1 MNYLSGSLHEYLLLL
16 TLPEAVEEKIMQ
28 MKKEF
33 NEKFAAKFALN
44 RPHITLNTFTQ
55 YASSEPR
62 IISKLKSVSQAFD
75 KIKIDLNGYDSFPT
89 HTIYIN
95 VDSRLPILELVKSIR
110 MHTQQYMKPDKNLK
124 PFFTT
129 TPHLTIS
136 KGLTNQQYEEGW
148 KWLQNHH
155 FKSIF
160 YASSMRLLKRPPG
173 GKYKLVEQF
182 VFEKTKIEM
191 HQGLLF

>member
-1 MNYLSGSLHEYLLLL
+1 MNNLSVWLNEYLLIL
-16 TLPEAVEEKIMQ
+16 TIPDVVEEKIMQ
-28 MKKEF
+28 VKNEF
-33 NEKFAAKFALN
+33 SERYKASFALN
-44 RPHITLNTFTQ
+44 KPHIKLNTFTQ
-55 YASSEPR
+55 YPTCEMRIVRKLRSIAS
-62 IISKLKSVSQAFD
+62 AFD
-75 KIKIDLNGYDSFPT
+75 KIKIDLNGYASFPT

-95 VDSRLPILELVKSIR
+95 VDSRLSILKLVENIR
-110 MHTQQYMKPDKNLK
+110 MHTQQYMKPDKNMK

-136 KGLTNQQYEEGW
+136 KGLTNQQYKEGW

-155 FKSIF
+155 FKSTF
-160 YASSMRLLKRPPG
+160 YASSMRLLKRPLG